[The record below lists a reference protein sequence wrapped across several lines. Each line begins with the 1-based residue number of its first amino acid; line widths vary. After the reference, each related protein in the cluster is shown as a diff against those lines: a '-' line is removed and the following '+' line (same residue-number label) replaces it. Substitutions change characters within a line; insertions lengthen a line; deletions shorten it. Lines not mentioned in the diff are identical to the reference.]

1 MLGWLLGRRL
11 GEMDRG
17 PARVVEVYDGDTCT
31 CARPFG
37 NPFRVRLRGIDAP
50 ELRDEYGE
58 TARQQLVTLILD
70 RRVVLEPIER
80 DGSGRVVCRV
90 LVDGTDVSVAMLE
103 AGHAFHFRRFDDS
116 PVYQRAEESARRR
129 RLGLW
134 AMPWAEQRRL
144 DYQIVDDDELVVEKR
159 GEPGCLASLLRLVL
173 VGSVAAF
180 LIRGCVGGVPPV
192 QVVPRNEQPQP
203 AVLPQPQPIPPPPVA
218 ADPVEK
224 AMDAEPAPLPVKPD
238 RPAALPEAIDPVD
251 AARWR
256 TWTSADGRFTVRAKF
271 MHAENGRMTLRREDG
286 KQMVVDLEKLSADDI
301 DFVRN
306 QKWLRAGR
314 TPKSRV
320 KDK

>member
-1 MLGWLLGRRL
+1 
-11 GEMDRG
+11 
-17 PARVVEVYDGDTCT
+17 
-31 CARPFG
+31 
-37 NPFRVRLRGIDAP
+37 
-50 ELRDEYGE
+50 
-58 TARQQLVTLILD
+58 
-70 RRVVLEPIER
+70 
-80 DGSGRVVCRV
+80 
-90 LVDGTDVSVAMLE
+90 
-103 AGHAFHFRRFDDS
+103 
-116 PVYQRAEESARRR
+116 
-129 RLGLW
+129 
-134 AMPWAEQRRL
+134 MPWAEQRRL
-144 DYQIVDDDELVVEKR
+144 DYQIVDDDEPVVEKR
-159 GEPGCLASLLRLVL
+159 GEPRCLASLLRLVL

-224 AMDAEPAPLPVKPD
+224 AMDADPAPLLVKPD